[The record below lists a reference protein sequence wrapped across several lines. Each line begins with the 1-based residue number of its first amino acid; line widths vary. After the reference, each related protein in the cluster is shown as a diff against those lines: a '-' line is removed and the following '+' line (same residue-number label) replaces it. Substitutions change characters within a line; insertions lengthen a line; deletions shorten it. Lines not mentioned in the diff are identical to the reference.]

1 MDKLT
6 LNNQITIPLTGL
18 GVYQINNLDECEHT
32 VLNALKMGY
41 RLIDTAACYGNEKA
55 VGKKKKKSQIPLPRE
70 DIFLSS
76 KVWIQDAGYQK
87 TKQSFA
93 KTLENLQTNYLDLYL
108 IHMPFGDYHGSWQAM
123 EELYASGKIKAIGVC
138 NFLPNR
144 LVDLILSHN
153 IIPAINQIELHLL
166 CQQQELLKLMK
177 KYDIKPMAW
186 APFIEGKE
194 KIFENP
200 LLISLAK
207 KYNKTTAQI
216 ILKWLKQNNIISIPK
231 STNYTHLQENIQLNN
246 FTLTAEELDALTQLD
261 KKHSI
266 ILDLHDINEV
276 YRLYNIKFIQ

>member
-6 LNNQITIPLTGL
+6 LNNQVTIPLTGL

-32 VLNALKMGY
+32 ILNALKMGY

-55 VGKKKKKSQIPLPRE
+55 VGNAIKKSHIPRE
-70 DIFLSS
+70 DIFISS

-93 KTLENLQTNYLDLYL
+93 KTLENLQTDYLDLYL

-138 NFLPNR
+138 NFLPDR

-153 IIPAINQIELHLL
+153 ITPAVNQIELHLF
-166 CQQQELLKLMK
+166 CQQQKLRNIMK

-200 LLISLAK
+200 LLLSLAK

-216 ILKWLKQNNIISIPK
+216 ILQWLRQNNIISIPK

-246 FTLTAEELDALTQLD
+246 FTLTSAELTALAQLD

-266 ILDLHDINEV
+266 ILDLHDVNEV
-276 YRLYNIKFIQ
+276 YRLHNIKFIQ

>member
-6 LNNQITIPLTGL
+6 LNNQVTIPLTGL
-18 GVYQINNLDECEHT
+18 GVYQITDEFECRNTVESALDI
-32 VLNALKMGY
+32 GY
-41 RLIDTAACYGNEKA
+41 RLIDTAQAYHNEKF
-55 VGKKKKKSQIPLPRE
+55 VGDAIKQSNIPRE
-70 DIFLSS
+70 ELFITTKLWLADT
-76 KVWIQDAGYQK
+76 GYK
-87 TKQSFA
+87 STIKAF
-93 KTLENLQTNYLDLYL
+93 ENSLKKLGLDYLDLYL
-108 IHMPFGDYHGSWQAM
+108 IHQPIGDYYGSWKAM

-138 NFLPNR
+138 NFLPDR
-144 LVDLILSHN
+144 LIDLILSHN
-153 IIPAINQIELHLL
+153 IIPAVNQIELHLL

-216 ILKWLKQNNIISIPK
+216 ILKWLRQNNIISIPK

-246 FTLTAEELDALTQLD
+246 FTLTAEELDTLTQLD

-266 ILDLHDINEV
+266 ILDLDDINEV
-276 YRLYNIKFIQ
+276 YRLHNIKFIQ

>member
-6 LNNQITIPLTGL
+6 LNNQVTIPLIGL
-18 GVYQINNLDECEHT
+18 GVYQINNLDECEYT

-55 VGKKKKKSQIPLPRE
+55 VGNAIKKSQIPRE
-70 DIFLSS
+70 DIFISS

-123 EELYASGKIKAIGVC
+123 EELYASGKIKAIVVC
-138 NFLPNR
+138 NFLPDR
-144 LVDLILSHN
+144 LV
-153 IIPAINQIELHLL
+153 E
-166 CQQQELLKLMK
+166 
-177 KYDIKPMAW
+177 
-186 APFIEGKE
+186 
-194 KIFENP
+194 
-200 LLISLAK
+200 
-207 KYNKTTAQI
+207 QI
-216 ILKWLKQNNIISIPK
+216 ILKWLRQNNIISIPK

-276 YRLYNIKFIQ
+276 YRLHNIKFIQ

>member
-6 LNNQITIPLTGL
+6 LNNQVTIPLTGL

-32 VLNALKMGY
+32 VLHALKMGY

-55 VGKKKKKSQIPLPRE
+55 VGNAIKKVKFLVK
-70 DIFLSS
+70 IFLYRL
-76 KVWIQDAGYQK
+76 KFGYKMLVTKK

-93 KTLENLQTNYLDLYL
+93 KTLENLQTDYLDLYL

-138 NFLPNR
+138 NFLPDR

-231 STNYTHLQENIQLNN
+231 STNYTHLQENIKLNN
-246 FTLTAEELDALTQLD
+246 FTLTAEELDALAQLD

-266 ILDLHDINEV
+266 ILDLHDVNEV
-276 YRLYNIKFIQ
+276 YRLHNIKFIQ

>member
-6 LNNQITIPLTGL
+6 LNNQVTIPLTGL

-55 VGKKKKKSQIPLPRE
+55 VGNAIKKSQIPRE
-70 DIFLSS
+70 DIFISS
-76 KVWIQDAGYQK
+76 KVWIQDASYQK

-93 KTLENLQTNYLDLYL
+93 KTLENLQTDYLDLYL

-138 NFLPNR
+138 NFLPDR

-166 CQQQELLKLMK
+166 CQQQELLKLMR

-216 ILKWLKQNNIISIPK
+216 ILKWLRQNNIISIPK

-276 YRLYNIKFIQ
+276 YRLHNIKFIQ

>member
-6 LNNQITIPLTGL
+6 LNNQVTIPLTGL

-32 VLNALKMGY
+32 VLNALKIGY

-55 VGKKKKKSQIPLPRE
+55 VGNAIKKSQIPRE
-70 DIFLSS
+70 DIFISS
-76 KVWIQDAGYQK
+76 KVWIQDADYQK

-93 KTLENLQTNYLDLYL
+93 RTLENLQTDYLDLYL

-138 NFLPNR
+138 NFLPDR

-194 KIFENP
+194 KIFENH

-216 ILKWLKQNNIISIPK
+216 ILKWLRQNNIISIPK

-276 YRLYNIKFIQ
+276 YRLHNIKFIQ

>member
-6 LNNQITIPLTGL
+6 LNNQATIPLTGL

-32 VLNALKMGY
+32 ILNALKMGY

-55 VGKKKKKSQIPLPRE
+55 VGNAIKKSQIPRK
-70 DIFLSS
+70 DIFISS
-76 KVWIQDAGYQK
+76 KVWIQDARYQK
-87 TKQSFA
+87 TKQSFV
-93 KTLENLQTNYLDLYL
+93 KTLENLQTDYLDLYL

-138 NFLPNR
+138 NFLPDR

-153 IIPAINQIELHLL
+153 IIPAVNQIELHLL

-216 ILKWLKQNNIISIPK
+216 ILKWLRQNNIISIPK
-231 STNYTHLQENIQLNN
+231 STNYTHLQENIQLNH
-246 FTLTAEELDALTQLD
+246 FTLTSAELIALAQLD

-276 YRLYNIKFIQ
+276 YRLHNIKFIQ

>member
-6 LNNQITIPLTGL
+6 LNNQVTIPLTGL

-55 VGKKKKKSQIPLPRE
+55 VGNAIKKSQIPRE
-70 DIFLSS
+70 DIFISS

-87 TKQSFA
+87 TKQSFV
-93 KTLENLQTNYLDLYL
+93 KTLENLQTDYLDLYL

-138 NFLPNR
+138 NFLPDR

-153 IIPAINQIELHLL
+153 IIPAINQIEFHLL

-216 ILKWLKQNNIISIPK
+216 ILKWLRQNNIISIPK

-276 YRLYNIKFIQ
+276 YRLHNIKFIQ

>member
-6 LNNQITIPLTGL
+6 LNNQVTIPLTGL
-18 GVYQINNLDECEHT
+18 GVYQINNLDECEYT

-41 RLIDTAACYGNEKA
+41 RLIDTAACYGNEK
-55 VGKKKKKSQIPLPRE
+55 
-70 DIFLSS
+70 
-76 KVWIQDAGYQK
+76 
-87 TKQSFA
+87 
-93 KTLENLQTNYLDLYL
+93 
-108 IHMPFGDYHGSWQAM
+108 M

-138 NFLPNR
+138 NFLPDR

-166 CQQQELLKLMK
+166 YQQQELLKLMK

-216 ILKWLKQNNIISIPK
+216 ILKWLRQNNIISIPK

-276 YRLYNIKFIQ
+276 YRLHNIKFIQ

>member
-6 LNNQITIPLTGL
+6 LNNQVTIPLTGL

-41 RLIDTAACYGNEKA
+41 RLIDTAACYSNEKA
-55 VGKKKKKSQIPLPRE
+55 VGNAIKKSQIPRE
-70 DIFLSS
+70 DIFISS
-76 KVWIQDAGYQK
+76 KGWIQDAGYQK
-87 TKQSFA
+87 IKQSFA
-93 KTLENLQTNYLDLYL
+93 KTLENLQTDYLDLYL
-108 IHMPFGDYHGSWQAM
+108 IHMPFGDYHGSWQAI

-138 NFLPNR
+138 NFLPDR

-153 IIPAINQIELHLL
+153 IIPAVNQIELHLL

-194 KIFENP
+194 KIFENH

-216 ILKWLKQNNIISIPK
+216 ILKWLRQNNIISIPK

-246 FTLTAEELDALTQLD
+246 FTLTSAELIALAQLD

-276 YRLYNIKFIQ
+276 YRLHNIKFIQ

>member
-6 LNNQITIPLTGL
+6 LNNQVTIPLTGL

-32 VLNALKMGY
+32 VLNALKIGY

-55 VGKKKKKSQIPLPRE
+55 VGKAIKKSQIPRE
-70 DIFLSS
+70 DIFISS

-87 TKQSFA
+87 TKHSFA
-93 KTLENLQTNYLDLYL
+93 KTLENLQTDYLDLYL
-108 IHMPFGDYHGSWQAM
+108 IHMPFDDYHGSWQAM

-138 NFLPNR
+138 NFLPDR
-144 LVDLILSHN
+144 LVDLILTHN

-216 ILKWLKQNNIISIPK
+216 ILKWLRQNNIISIPK
-231 STNYTHLQENIQLNN
+231 STNYIHLQENIQLNN
-246 FTLTAEELDALTQLD
+246 FTLTAEELDTLTQLD

-276 YRLYNIKFIQ
+276 YRLHNIKFIQ

>member
-6 LNNQITIPLTGL
+6 LNNQVTIPLTGL
-18 GVYQINNLDECEHT
+18 GVYHLNTLDECQHT

-41 RLIDTAACYGNEKA
+41 RLIDTAACYSNEKA
-55 VGKKKKKSQIPLPRE
+55 VGNAIKKSQIPRE
-70 DIFLSS
+70 DIFISS
-76 KVWIQDAGYQK
+76 KVWIQVAGYQK

-93 KTLENLQTNYLDLYL
+93 KTLENLQTDYLDLYL

-138 NFLPNR
+138 NFLPDR

-216 ILKWLKQNNIISIPK
+216 ILKWLRQNNIISIPK

-246 FTLTAEELDALTQLD
+246 FTLTSEELDALAQLD

-276 YRLYNIKFIQ
+276 YRLHNIKFIQ

>member
-6 LNNQITIPLTGL
+6 LNNQVTIPLTGL
-18 GVYQINNLDECEHT
+18 GVYQINNLAECEHT

-55 VGKKKKKSQIPLPRE
+55 VGNAIKKSQIPRE
-70 DIFLSS
+70 DIFISS
-76 KVWIQDAGYQK
+76 KGWIQDAGYQK
-87 TKQSFA
+87 IKQSFA
-93 KTLENLQTNYLDLYL
+93 KTLENLQTDYLDLYL

-138 NFLPNR
+138 NFLPDR

-153 IIPAINQIELHLL
+153 IIPAVNQIELHLL

-216 ILKWLKQNNIISIPK
+216 ILKWLRQNNIISIPK

-246 FTLTAEELDALTQLD
+246 FTLTSEELDALAQLD

-276 YRLYNIKFIQ
+276 YRLHNIKFIQ

>member
-6 LNNQITIPLTGL
+6 LNNQVTIPLTGL

-32 VLNALKMGY
+32 VLNALKIGY

-55 VGKKKKKSQIPLPRE
+55 VGNAIKKSQIPRE
-70 DIFLSS
+70 DIFISS

-87 TKQSFA
+87 IKQSFA
-93 KTLENLQTNYLDLYL
+93 KTLENLQTDYLDLYL

-138 NFLPNR
+138 NFLPDR

-216 ILKWLKQNNIISIPK
+216 ILKWLRQNNIISIPK

-246 FTLTAEELDALTQLD
+246 FTLTAEELEALTQLD

-276 YRLYNIKFIQ
+276 YRLHNIKFIQ

>member
-6 LNNQITIPLTGL
+6 LNNQVTIPLTGL

-32 VLNALKMGY
+32 ILNALKMGY

-55 VGKKKKKSQIPLPRE
+55 VGNAIKKSQIPRK
-70 DIFLSS
+70 DIFISS

-87 TKQSFA
+87 TKQSFV
-93 KTLENLQTNYLDLYL
+93 KTLENLQTDYLDLYL

-138 NFLPNR
+138 NFLPDR

-153 IIPAINQIELHLL
+153 IIPAINQIEFHLL

-194 KIFENP
+194 KVFENH

-216 ILKWLKQNNIISIPK
+216 ILKWLRQNNIISIPK

-276 YRLYNIKFIQ
+276 YRLHNIKFIQ

>member
-6 LNNQITIPLTGL
+6 LNNQVTIPLTGL

-55 VGKKKKKSQIPLPRE
+55 VGKAIKKVKFLVK
-70 DIFLSS
+70 IFLYRL
-76 KVWIQDAGYQK
+76 KFGYK
-87 TKQSFA
+87 MLVIKKQSFS
-93 KTLENLQTNYLDLYL
+93 KTLENLQTDYLDLYL

-138 NFLPNR
+138 NFLPDR
-144 LVDLILSHN
+144 LIDLILSHN
-153 IIPAINQIELHLL
+153 IIPAVNQIELHLL

-207 KYNKTTAQI
+207 KYMAKT
-216 ILKWLKQNNIISIPK
+216 K
-231 STNYTHLQENIQLNN
+231 
-246 FTLTAEELDALTQLD
+246 
-261 KKHSI
+261 
-266 ILDLHDINEV
+266 
-276 YRLYNIKFIQ
+276 

>member
-6 LNNQITIPLTGL
+6 LNNQVTIPLTGL
-18 GVYQINNLDECEHT
+18 GVYQINNLDECEYT

-55 VGKKKKKSQIPLPRE
+55 VGNAIKKSQIPRE
-70 DIFLSS
+70 DIFISS

-87 TKQSFA
+87 TKQSFT
-93 KTLENLQTNYLDLYL
+93 KTLENLQTDYLDLYL

-138 NFLPNR
+138 NFLPDR

-166 CQQQELLKLMK
+166 CQQQKLLKLMK

-216 ILKWLKQNNIISIPK
+216 ILKWLRQNNIISIPK

-276 YRLYNIKFIQ
+276 YRLHNIKFIQ

>member
-6 LNNQITIPLTGL
+6 LNNQVTIPLTGL

-55 VGKKKKKSQIPLPRE
+55 VGNAIKKSQIPRE
-70 DIFLSS
+70 DIFISS
-76 KVWIQDAGYQK
+76 KGWIQDAGYQK
-87 TKQSFA
+87 IKQSFA
-93 KTLENLQTNYLDLYL
+93 KTLENLQTDYLDLYL

-138 NFLPNR
+138 NFLPDR

-153 IIPAINQIELHLL
+153 IIPAVNQIELHLL

-216 ILKWLKQNNIISIPK
+216 ILKWLRQNNIISIPK

-276 YRLYNIKFIQ
+276 YRLHNIKFIQ

>member
-6 LNNQITIPLTGL
+6 LNNQVTIPLTGL

-41 RLIDTAACYGNEKA
+41 RLIDTAACYDNEKA
-55 VGKKKKKSQIPLPRE
+55 VGNAIKKSQIPRE
-70 DIFLSS
+70 DIFISS
-76 KVWIQDAGYQK
+76 KGWIQDAGYQK
-87 TKQSFA
+87 IKQSFA
-93 KTLENLQTNYLDLYL
+93 KTLENLQTDYLDLYL

-138 NFLPNR
+138 NFLPDR

-177 KYDIKPMAW
+177 KYNIKPMAW

-194 KIFENP
+194 KIFENH

-216 ILKWLKQNNIISIPK
+216 ILKWLRQNNIISIPK

-276 YRLYNIKFIQ
+276 YRLHNIKFIQ

>member
-6 LNNQITIPLTGL
+6 LNNQVTIPLTGL

-32 VLNALKMGY
+32 VLNALKIGY

-55 VGKKKKKSQIPLPRE
+55 VGKAIKKSQIPRE
-70 DIFLSS
+70 DIFISS
-76 KVWIQDAGYQK
+76 KVWIQDAG
-87 TKQSFA
+87 QSFA
-93 KTLENLQTNYLDLYL
+93 RTLENLQTDYLDLYL

-138 NFLPNR
+138 NFLPDR
-144 LVDLILSHN
+144 LVDLILTHN

-216 ILKWLKQNNIISIPK
+216 ILKWLRQNNIISIPK

-246 FTLTAEELDALTQLD
+246 FTLTAEELDTLTQLD

-276 YRLYNIKFIQ
+276 YRLHNIKFIQ